1 MSPTGTPNS
10 KTNDILCP
18 KQVRRKFGE
27 KSFFLNGQTNPFCIK
42 KEIV

>member
-27 KSFFLNGQTNPFCIK
+27 KSFFLNGQTNPFCI
-42 KEIV
+42 